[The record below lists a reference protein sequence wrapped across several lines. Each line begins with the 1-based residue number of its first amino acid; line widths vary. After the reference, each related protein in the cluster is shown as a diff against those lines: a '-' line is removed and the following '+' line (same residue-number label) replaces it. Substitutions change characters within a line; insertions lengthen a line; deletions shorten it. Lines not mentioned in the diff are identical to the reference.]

1 MKFKVLTNFIKAKIR
16 ISRYRK
22 TNNIQIPDS
31 ILGHVKLKL
40 NGNNNNI
47 IIESQKINGMIN
59 IKIHG
64 DNNTVKIAEGFRLS
78 KGLNILIGHNHP
90 CFGKVNHSDFIIS
103 KGTSMES
110 VSYTTFNSNSYCKIG
125 ENCMFAYNITLFNT
139 DAHPIFDLN
148 TKKIINFVRGIEIGN
163 HCWIGA
169 NVSIL
174 KNSMVPDGSIIG
186 WGSVYTGRKN
196 SKPNCVYAGNPAKVV
211 REGVDWER
219 NGSKVGYIANSRE
232 RREREDLGK
241 LQDLQH
247 RNSGS
252 IKYKVNS

>member
-1 MKFKVLTNFIKAKIR
+1 MKFKVLINFIKAKIR
-16 ISRYRK
+16 NSRYKK

-47 IIESQKINGMIN
+47 IIEPQKIDGMIN

-78 KGLNILIGHNHP
+78 EGLNILIGHKHP
-90 CFGKVNHSDFIIS
+90 CFGKVNHSDFIIN

-110 VSYTTFNSNSYCKIG
+110 VSYVAWNSNTFCKIG

-174 KNSMVPDGSIIG
+174 KNSIVPDGSIIG

-211 REGVDWER
+211 REGVTWD
-219 NGSKVGYIANSRE
+219 NDGASAGYITN
-232 RREREDLGK
+232 RERE
-241 LQDLQH
+241 
-247 RNSGS
+247 RERERER
-252 IKYKVNS
+252 V